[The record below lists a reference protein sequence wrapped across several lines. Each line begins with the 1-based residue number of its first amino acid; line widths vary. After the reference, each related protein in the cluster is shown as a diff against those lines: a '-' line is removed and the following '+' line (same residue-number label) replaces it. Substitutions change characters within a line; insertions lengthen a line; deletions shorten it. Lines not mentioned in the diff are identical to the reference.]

1 MKYYF
6 ESIVK
11 TADDEAAQ
19 ILGYDT
25 ERGAEIRFYD
35 EVSYGLKL
43 ATIITAHYEVKTS
56 FGNVI
61 MSKDIDNTVTKSI
74 DNKSEGVKKA
84 ENDAQAG
91 A

>member
-11 TADDEAAQ
+11 TANNEAAQ

-25 ERGAEIRFYD
+25 ERGAEIKFYD

-43 ATIITAHYEVKTS
+43 DTIITAHYEVKTS

-74 DNKSEGVKKA
+74 DNAPEGVTDA
-84 ENDAQAG
+84 GNDTQAG

>member
-11 TADDEAAQ
+11 TANNEAAQ

-25 ERGAEIRFYD
+25 VRAAEIKFYD

-43 ATIITAHYEVKTS
+43 DTIITAHYEVKTS

-61 MSKDIDNTVTKSI
+61 MSKDIDNTDTESI
-74 DNKSEGVKKA
+74 NNTPEG
-84 ENDAQAG
+84 
-91 A
+91 

>member
-11 TADDEAAQ
+11 TADSEAAQ

-25 ERGAEIRFYD
+25 ERAAEIKFYD

-43 ATIITAHYEVKTS
+43 DTIVTAHYEVKTS

-61 MSKDIDNTVTKSI
+61 MSKDIDNTVVESAT
-74 DNKSEGVKKA
+74 DNME
-84 ENDAQAG
+84 E
-91 A
+91 

>member
-11 TADDEAAQ
+11 TADNEAAQ

-25 ERGAEIRFYD
+25 ERAAEIKFYD

-43 ATIITAHYEVKTS
+43 DTIVTAHYEVKTS

-61 MSKDIDNTVTKSI
+61 MSKDIDNTVIESVT
-74 DNKSEGVKKA
+74 DNTE
-84 ENDAQAG
+84 E
-91 A
+91 